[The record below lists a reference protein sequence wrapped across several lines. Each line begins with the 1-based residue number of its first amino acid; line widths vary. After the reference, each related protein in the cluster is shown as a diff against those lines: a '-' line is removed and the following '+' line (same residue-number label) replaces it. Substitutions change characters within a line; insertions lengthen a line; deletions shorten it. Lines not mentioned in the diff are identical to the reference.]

1 MPFPVVVMYPCDAP
15 EACKKLGSFTL
26 NASMNGRVAVGSFPL
41 VVISHGT
48 GGSHLSHRTLAA
60 HLARNGNVVALLEH
74 PRNNR
79 NNNELAGT
87 EAILSHRPRQI
98 RLVMDW
104 AYLSD
109 LFGHS
114 LKPDT
119 AAIIGHSLGGY
130 AALATAGGHPTAFP
144 WETPDH
150 QSRPVEVKHDDRVR
164 ALVLLAPAA
173 AWYMPPDSL
182 RDVRV
187 PILMLT
193 GEKDDICEVPG
204 PKTLPDGRQI
214 FMSEGHSA
222 IIKRGISDK
231 SLVTH
236 RVVASAGHFSF
247 ISPYPDAMI
256 NPAFPPSQDP
266 AGFDREGFH
275 EEMNAEVLA
284 FLTAAFQAPVGR

>member
-1 MPFPVVVMYPCDAP
+1 MKSANFSAGCRHVELFDEPMGMPFPVVVMYPCDAP

-173 AWYMPPDSL
+173 AWSAKSRARGLCPTEGRYSCPRATARSSNEAFPISLSL
-182 RDVRV
+182 RTGLLPALDIFRLLA
-187 PILMLT
+187 PTLT
-193 GEKDDICEVPG
+193 
-204 PKTLPDGRQI
+204 R
-214 FMSEGHSA
+214 
-222 IIKRGISDK
+222 
-231 SLVTH
+231 
-236 RVVASAGHFSF
+236 
-247 ISPYPDAMI
+247 
-256 NPAFPPSQDP
+256 
-266 AGFDREGFH
+266 
-275 EEMNAEVLA
+275 
-284 FLTAAFQAPVGR
+284 